1 MYSKYG
7 SQISVYTDLSNQHI
21 INDMIDTL
29 IDDIIH

>member
-7 SQISVYTDLSNQHI
+7 SQISVYADLSNEQI